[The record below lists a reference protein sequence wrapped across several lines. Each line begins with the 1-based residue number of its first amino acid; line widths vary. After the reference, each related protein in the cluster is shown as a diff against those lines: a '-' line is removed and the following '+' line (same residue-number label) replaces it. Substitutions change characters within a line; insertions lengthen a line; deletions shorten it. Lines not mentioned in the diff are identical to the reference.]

1 MPSRPSNG
9 KDGKHQVRVKIAM
22 TPGLQALAECLTQ
35 AVSAGNTLADVKVIP
50 CGVRSGPVI
59 VPTEETEVF
68 GGVPLFLVAWAERS
82 GLVQQVAGGTVP
94 GT

>member
-1 MPSRPSNG
+1 MKAGNG
-9 KDGKHQVRVKIAM
+9 KEGKQRVEIKIAM
-22 TPGLQALAECLTQ
+22 TPGVQALAQTLTQ
-35 AVSAGNTLADVKVIP
+35 AVSAGNALADVKVIP
-50 CGVRSGPVI
+50 CGVRTGPVVI
-59 VPTEETEVF
+59 PTPETEAF